1 MVGNVL
7 LQTASTLDNWKL
19 LLLFAVVTAVIL
31 IDYEF
36 GNIADFI
43 PEIIS
48 STEGITLFVGT
59 AVIFV
64 ITSLIILAYVRHI
77 SEKSGA
83 KFLHLARTHKL
94 VTIAQYTL
102 IVIVAITVLQVLATM
117 QYSILSL
124 AASLT
129 ISYGLWIVTM
139 ILLARAFFTWY
150 KSIAS
155 HNESQSKIL
164 ILILGLS
171 MVVYVINGGS
181 GLANSLLWLQ
191 EQNPIIASQDV
202 AFYPDFESESLISQ
216 VGAVNQL
223 SSTVAFILTWISTI
237 ILLRPYMEKI
247 GKVKFWGI
255 MGFALVYLIS
265 YPLYLLG
272 FLSPTGETDA
282 EIMNN
287 IILVSTASV
296 FAGLVFGAAFLSI
309 ARTLRRGTAI
319 RQYLILAGY
328 GMFIFYLAGSATVS
342 QAAYPPYGLISVGFT
357 GLSTYLIYVGLYSSA
372 VTLSQ
377 DLTLRKTIRKSV
389 LEQSKLLDS
398 IATAQMEKELQTSV
412 LTIVKKTSQE
422 MKDDSGIEASLT
434 EEDLRDYMGIV
445 MNELKSV
452 GNN

>member
-7 LQTASTLDNWKL
+7 VQTASTLDNWKL

-36 GNIADFI
+36 GNIADFV

-223 SSTVAFILTWISTI
+223 SSTVAFILTWVSTI

-272 FLSPTGETDA
+272 FLSLTGETDA

-445 MNELKSV
+445 MNELKI
-452 GNN
+452 GGK

>member
-19 LLLFAVVTAVIL
+19 LLLFAVATAVIL

-319 RQYLILAGY
+319 RQYLILAAY

-445 MNELKSV
+445 MNELKI
-452 GNN
+452 GGK